1 MNKKRILV
9 LHANVPFETG
19 GAELQVNTL
28 VSQLNRHGFEAE
40 LFQLPYKWYPKHTL
54 YDNMLL
60 WRMTDLSAVSNKK
73 VDLVIGTKFP
83 SYGAVHPNKVV
94 WLIHQYRQAYDLF
107 DTPNGLSR
115 DPDGREIRKTVMQFD
130 ETALHEA
137 KLLVTDS
144 QNVTDRLK
152 EFNGIAS
159 EPLYHPP
166 SLAGRYQS
174 GEYGGYILSV
184 GRLDP
189 LKRNRLLLESLAHC
203 GNGVRAKIAGRGAE
217 LEPLQKLAKSLG
229 IEDRVDFLGFVPD
242 EDLIRLYAGAFAVF
256 FAPVDE
262 DYGYITLE
270 AFLSQRPVVTCAD
283 SGGVL
288 EFVKDGES
296 GFVRKVEPQALA
308 QAIQCLYDDR
318 EKCRRFGQAGYDMV
332 KDISWEHVIQ
342 RLTATL

>member
-1 MNKKRILV
+1 MNKKKILV
-9 LHANVPFETG
+9 LHANVPFESG
-19 GAELQVNTL
+19 GAELQVTTL
-28 VSQLNRHGFEAE
+28 VSQLNQHGFEAE

-60 WRMTDLSAVSNKK
+60 WRMTDLSAISPEKA
-73 VDLVIGTKFP
+73 DLVIGTKFP

-115 DPDGREIRKTVMQFD
+115 NPDGQEIRKTVMQYD
-130 ETALHEA
+130 QASLQEA
-137 KLLVTDS
+137 RLLVTDS
-144 QNVTDRLK
+144 QNVTDRLR
-152 EFNGIAS
+152 EFNKINS

-174 GEYGGYILSV
+174 GEYGRYILSV

-189 LKRNRLLLESLAHC
+189 LKRNRLLLEALAHC
-203 GNGVRAKIAGRGAE
+203 DKNVRAKIAGRGAE
-217 LEPLQKLAKSLG
+217 MEPLQKLAKKLG
-229 IEDRVDFLGFVPD
+229 IEDQVDFLGFVPD
-242 EDLIRLYAGAFAVF
+242 DDLIQLYAGAFAVF

-270 AFLSQRPVVTCAD
+270 AFLSQRPVVTCSD

-296 GFVRKVEPQALA
+296 GFVCSIQPESLA
-308 QAIQCLYDDR
+308 QAIQSLYDDR
-318 EKCRRFGQAGYDMV
+318 EKCRSFGQAGFEKV
-332 KDISWEHVIQ
+332 KDISWDNVIK
-342 RLTATL
+342 RLTVTL